1 MHKWTKAAIGV
12 CLALSALRFS
22 QSQDRKTSD
31 HSFFRDIESRDRSA
45 SGTDVSD
52 TAEQPR
58 DEDGFE
64 LSGPRNGSSRNGHT
78 KPPIRTEGIGDDLPP
93 SSKPEVAD
101 AAIFE
106 DTLDDPRQRLRQI
119 QLAAQKLRSP
129 DSTEKE
135 RADARSLVAEGL
147 REEFDADLS
156 RRVEKLTQLEKQ
168 LEQLKAHVQK
178 RREARDQL
186 VQMQVQLLENEAT
199 GLAFPAEWKAYIGEW
214 QAYIGTRSEHGE
226 ASYAKEDAEF
236 PPNAFDSP
244 IEPDFEGVRVRV
256 RREDN
261 ILRGDNA
268 APALPDAKPDVIG
281 HAMDFYEPEAQRTRE
296 PDSRQ
301 PLY

>member
-31 HSFFRDIESRDRSA
+31 DSFFR
-45 SGTDVSD
+45 
-52 TAEQPR
+52 
-58 DEDGFE
+58 
-64 LSGPRNGSSRNGHT
+64 SSRNGHT

-199 GLAFPAEWKAYIGEW
+199 GLAFPAEWQVYLGP
-214 QAYIGTRSEHGE
+214 QT
-226 ASYAKEDAEF
+226 EF
-236 PPNAFDSP
+236 PGDFNRKGPITLHPNVFDS
-244 IEPDFEGVRVRV
+244 
-256 RREDN
+256 
-261 ILRGDNA
+261 LGDRDET
-268 APALPDAKPDVIG
+268 APFGPDAMPTPRRRGRRGNDDDGYADPPAARPDEIG
-281 HAMDFYEPEAQRTRE
+281 RAVESETSVDSKVSQPTRE
-296 PDSRQ
+296 RDSL
-301 PLY
+301 P